1 MQDGLTLVP
10 IRNSHPMI
18 HPSTMKHEIQH
29 WIQRKENFA
38 KGGLFYTS
46 RCRVKECGGKRI
58 KSRGKGRYDDI
69 ISRLEA
75 LKDLSKEDQAKVKD
89 FSTRFLEAEESK
101 WQLYNKLKE

>member
-1 MQDGLTLVP
+1 
-10 IRNSHPMI
+10 
-18 HPSTMKHEIQH
+18 MKHEIQH

-38 KGGLFYTS
+38 KGGDYSTA
-46 RCRVKECGGKRI
+46 I
-58 KSRGKGRYDDI
+58 KALPDAELKSMAANVLKAEQGRYDDI

-101 WQLYNKLKE
+101 WQLYNKLQGE